1 MKGDL
6 YIATRSD
13 RGDIVKIGRSYSVGK
28 RCAAL
33 SASQCFRVRAAYV
46 YPGCGAH
53 EKGVHEALR
62 HLRVAGG
69 SGSEWFQLKAEQ
81 AREVV
86 DRLVR
91 PNRELNA
98 YEQLMWE
105 LRILESMW

>member
-13 RGDIVKIGRSYSVGK
+13 RGDIVKIGRSYNVRK
-28 RCAAL
+28 WCAAL
-33 SASQCFRVRAAYV
+33 STSQCFRVSAAHV

-53 EKGVHEALR
+53 ERGVHEALQ
-62 HLRVAGG
+62 HLRVTGG
-69 SGSEWFQLKAEQ
+69 SGAEWFQLTAEQ
-81 AREVV
+81 ARDVV
-86 DRLVR
+86 DRIVC

-105 LRILESMW
+105 LRIPESMW

>member
-13 RGDIVKIGRSYSVGK
+13 RGDIVKIGRSYNVGK

-33 SASQCFRVRAAYV
+33 STSQCFRVRAMHV

-53 EKGVHEALR
+53 EKGIHEALR
-62 HLRVAGG
+62 HLRVSGG
-69 SGSEWFQLKAEQ
+69 SGAEWFQLTAEQ

-86 DRLVR
+86 DGLVR
-91 PNRELNA
+91 PNRELDA

-105 LRILESMW
+105 LRIPEAMW